1 MILLRGLGLGILLIC
16 HYIIWNSTKTWQEF
30 LYYVFFMNLF
40 GALMGIPSGVIIGRR
55 IKKIHKE
62 EERKSFLK
70 KLSNRQ

>member
-1 MILLRGLGLGILLIC
+1 
-16 HYIIWNSTKTWQEF
+16 
-30 LYYVFFMNLF
+30 MNLF